1 MQMMS
6 RSIRLPRAIVTG
18 VFAVMA
24 VAAVAYAADAAKEAA
39 MAGRHAG
46 LASKASDIKMVHT
59 HLHHAVNC
67 LVGPKGEGF
76 DAKEANPCA
85 SLGNGAIPDTT
96 DSSMKTK
103 LEDALKTANHGLAS
117 DDLATAQKDAAQVAD
132 TLKQATM

>member
-1 MQMMS
+1 MQMT
-6 RSIRLPRAIVTG
+6 RNSIRLPRAVVIA
-18 VFAVMA
+18 VFSLIA

-46 LASKASDIKMVHT
+46 LASKATDIKMVHT

-67 LVGPKGEGF
+67 LVGPKGDGF

-96 DSSMKTK
+96 DSAMKTK
-103 LEDALKTANHGLAS
+103 LEDALKTAKDGIAS
-117 DDLATAQKDAAQVAD
+117 DDLSTAQKDASQVAD
-132 TLKQATM
+132 MLKSAAM